1 MSLAAARDDWA
12 ECSRLRPLA
21 PVLTID
27 DNGLVLG
34 TTVLIPMRRDACV
47 MPTLAIEG
55 AEGRVLA
62 LLAIACG
69 ETIGP
74 RVLDNIR
81 RASKY
86 WGQGETH
93 LAAIEL
99 ALSGFPPL
107 DDPNETSFR
116 LFLADKLLVDGL
128 SPRELVKACG
138 IDGAPLDAI
147 KGGYN
152 PNQPRVPAGNP
163 DGGQWTS
170 NTDEPPPAASI
181 EPSDYKLVKEPPR
194 DAKVVIAADGIP
206 ISAGNPPTL
215 LIAPP
220 HADFR
225 QVYAAGQAIAA
236 MAPLGQ
242 ILHIRAALRQGGTF
256 DFQRNPI
263 RQEAYPSYA
272 NASNYAVGVYMAG
285 AGYSLWETLH
295 AAEAYAFFNSSNYNS
310 QKQTDWTTAGWNDA
324 TAGRWK

>member
-1 MSLAAARDDWA
+1 MSLTAARNDWA
-12 ECSRLRPLA
+12 ERSRLRPPA
-21 PVLTID
+21 PVLTIND
-27 DNGLVLG
+27 TGLVLG

-55 AEGRVLA
+55 AEGRILA

-69 ETIGP
+69 ESIGP
-74 RVLDNIR
+74 GILDNIR

-86 WGQGETH
+86 WGQGEDH

-99 ALSGFPPL
+99 ALSGVPPL
-107 DDPNETSFR
+107 DDPQDASFR
-116 LFLADKLLVDGL
+116 LFLGDKLLVDGL
-128 SPRELVKACG
+128 SPRELVEACG
-138 IDGAPLDAI
+138 VDPAPLDAI

-152 PNQPRVPAGNP
+152 PNEPRVPAGNP

-170 NTDEPPPAASI
+170 NTDEAPPAAAI
-181 EPSDYKLVKEPPR
+181 EPSDYKPPR
-194 DAKVVIAADGIP
+194 DAKVVIPADGVP

-236 MAPLGQ
+236 MAPLDQ

-256 DFQRNPI
+256 DFQGNPI

-285 AGYSLWETLH
+285 AGYSLWGTLH
-295 AAEAYAFFNSSNYNS
+295 AAEA
-310 QKQTDWTTAGWNDA
+310 
-324 TAGRWK
+324 